1 MDSYGEYL
9 QVRGASVKGQR
20 SMANKIQNG
29 MQGVFLTA
37 AELTHRGFIVSLT
50 SRNAFGADL
59 LVTDNQCQRPWSV
72 QVKTN
77 QSVAASFWLLSA
89 HCENLNSDS
98 HIYVF
103 VGLKGNQRPQFLVVP
118 SSVVAANVCKERTK
132 SGVWY
137 SFACGT
143 KWDHKE
149 EGWEEAFGNPT
160 PALVPEEHPEAA
172 QSA

>member
-1 MDSYGEYL
+1 MMS
-9 QVRGASVKGQR
+9 RF
-20 SMANKIQNG
+20 QNG

-59 LVTDNQCQRPWSV
+59 LVTDNQCQRTWSV

-77 QSVAASFWLLSA
+77 QSTSANFWLLSA
-89 HCENLNSDS
+89 HCEDLKSDS

-103 VGLKGNQRPQFLVVP
+103 VGLKGNQRPKFLVAP
-118 SSVVAANVCKERTK
+118 SRIVAANVSKDSTQ

-137 SFACGT
+137 SFARDT
-143 KWDHKE
+143 KWDYKE

-160 PALVPEEHPEAA
+160 PALVPEEDPAA
-172 QSA
+172 PTQPV